1 MNSPREIRARG
12 QELAQLLRDAGADT
26 AGAAYMHRKADAR
39 VIRVDDIKAPAA
51 NILKQEM
58 LALGGECSNHREVI
72 LGRPER
78 VSVHLI
84 ATEYILR
91 ELPGKL
97 ARQPFGLKALADS
110 IVSLLDTLR
119 RGPRGISLPEGSLK
133 FGSRPLLM
141 GVLNCTPD
149 SFSDG
154 GNFEDPQAAFERGL
168 QMLAEGASILD
179 IGGESS
185 RPGAEEISG
194 EEEIRRVLPVI
205 RSLRKESNA
214 LISIDT
220 RKVEVAEAAIAEG
233 AGMLNDISALAD
245 PRMTDLVA
253 ESGVAIVLMHMQG
266 SPETMQSSP
275 GYEDCLDEVYRFLED
290 RTSAAEK
297 AGIDPGKILV
307 DPGLGFGKRLEDN
320 TELLRRLDE
329 FHSLGY
335 PLLLG
340 ASRKSFLGTLLK
352 EEDPGRRL
360 EGSLAALAKAAECG
374 AQVLRVHDVLES
386 ARFLSA
392 WCPLCRATDSL
403 SSGKETTA

>member
-12 QELAQLLRDAGADT
+12 QELAQLLRSSGADT
-26 AGAAYMHRKADAR
+26 AGAAYMHRKADAL
-39 VIRVDDIKAPAA
+39 VIRLDDIKAPAA

-84 ATEYILR
+84 ANENTLR
-91 ELPGKL
+91 ELPRKL

-110 IVSLLDTLR
+110 VVSLLDTLR
-119 RGPRGISLPEGSLK
+119 RSSWEISLPEGSLA
-133 FGSRPLLM
+133 FGESPLLM

-154 GNFEDPQAAFERGL
+154 GNFEDPQVAFDRGR

-185 RPGAEEISG
+185 RPGAEEISA

-205 RSLRKESNA
+205 RSLRKEAGA

-233 AGMLNDISALAD
+233 AVMLNDISALAD
-245 PRMTDLVA
+245 PRMAALVA
-253 ESGVAIVLMHMQG
+253 ESGVAVVLMHMQG
-266 SPETMQSSP
+266 SPETMQTAP

-290 RTSAAEK
+290 RVVEAEK
-297 AGIDPGKILV
+297 VGIDPGKILV

-320 TELLRRLDE
+320 TELLRRLGE
-329 FHSLGY
+329 FHSLGF
-335 PLLLG
+335 PLLIG
-340 ASRKSFLGTLLK
+340 ASRKSFLGALMK
-352 EEDPGRRL
+352 EEDPERRL
-360 EGSLAALAKAAECG
+360 EGSLAALAKAAECEV
-374 AQVLRVHDVLES
+374 QVLRVHDVRES
-386 ARFLSA
+386 ARFLNA
-392 WCPLCRATDSL
+392 WNPLCRASNPL